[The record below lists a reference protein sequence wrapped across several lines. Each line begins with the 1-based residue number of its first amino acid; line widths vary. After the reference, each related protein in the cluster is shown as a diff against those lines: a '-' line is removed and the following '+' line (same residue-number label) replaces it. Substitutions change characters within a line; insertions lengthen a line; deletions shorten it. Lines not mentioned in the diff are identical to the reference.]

1 MFNPFSCRIEKA
13 ARAPPPVRAPANPAP
28 VPKRALGQ
36 LARELCVISPEA
48 DRTFA
53 SNPDYRYDTGSG
65 GAMATR
71 TEGSQPGPPATSVRA
86 QKPRAA
92 GPRLSV
98 GFILA
103 RRFTLCAF
111 ANFVDVL
118 RLAADEG
125 DRSRPILCAWSVLSD
140 TMDPVPSSCGVTV
153 QPNERLGDPARFDYI
168 VVVGGLL
175 EEVPNISPGYT
186 RFLARAAAAGVPLV
200 GLCTGAFALHRAG
213 LMDGYRACV
222 SWFCHADFLEQFD
235 GLEPVSDQIFVVD
248 RDRLTCAGGASSAH
262 LAAYLVEKHVGRG
275 QASKSLHIMIIDDA
289 LRPEKPQPGIPLE
302 LKTQDPLVRRALLL
316 MQQRIDAPLSVTEIA
331 RQLGNSK
338 RQLERHFR
346 AALDTSPQAAFLDI
360 RLAFARHLLEATDKS
375 IAAIAVECGFCD
387 SSHLSRMFRRRF
399 ACTPQAIRTPRD
411 PAEAAPGHHV

>member
-1 MFNPFSCRIEKA
+1 MEPRAKEVRPGSRAIS
-13 ARAPPPVRAPANPAP
+13 ARAQR
-28 VPKRALGQ
+28 
-36 LARELCVISPEA
+36 
-48 DRTFA
+48 
-53 SNPDYRYDTGSG
+53 
-65 GAMATR
+65 
-71 TEGSQPGPPATSVRA
+71 
-86 QKPRAA
+86 PRPA

-125 DRSRPILCAWSVLSD
+125 DRSRPILCDWSVLSD

-153 QPNERLGDPARFDYI
+153 QPGDRLGDPARFDYI

-175 EEVPNISPGYT
+175 EEIPNISPAYT
-186 RFLARAAAAGVPLV
+186 LFLQRAAAAGVPLV
-200 GLCTGAFALHRAG
+200 GLCTGAFILHRAG
-213 LMDGYRACV
+213 LMQGYRACV

-235 GLEPVSDQIFVVD
+235 GLEPISDQIFVVD
-248 RDRLTCAGGASSAH
+248 GDRLTCAGGASSAH
-262 LAAYLVEKHVGRG
+262 LAAYLVEKHVGRA

-289 LRPEKPQPGIPLE
+289 MRPEKPQPGIPLE
-302 LKTQDPLVRRALLL
+302 LKTEDPMVKRALLL

-331 RQLGNSK
+331 RQMGNSK

-360 RLAFARHLLEATDKS
+360 RLSFARHLLEATDKS
-375 IAAIAVECGFCD
+375 ISAIAVECGFCD
-387 SSHLSRMFRRRF
+387 SSHLSRMFRHRYERR
-399 ACTPQAIRTPRD
+399 PSEVRS
-411 PAEAAPGHHV
+411 AAPPAAGRMEDYV